1 MRQDISGWRTRL
13 TDELIAR
20 YTASGDWQNTTIA
33 GLAIEKARETPDQVA
48 VHAYGGDD
56 LTYGQ
61 ALAQGYRLVH
71 VLRQMGLNPGDTISM
86 QLPNWTETVVIDL
99 AAAALGLV
107 INPIIPIYRD
117 AEVGYIL
124 KDAGSKVMFVPEEF
138 RGIRFV
144 EMMDRLRK
152 DLPGLEQVIPVRA
165 SENGATS
172 FAELLAQ
179 APASVP
185 VLPEVDPNAV
195 KFLMYTSGTTGRPK
209 GVLHTH
215 NTMQRVINVTTG
227 YWGLGKGDL
236 MFMPSPV
243 THITGYLCGIEL
255 PFGSPVRTVF
265 MDRWDAGQA
274 LDCITRYGATVT
286 VSATPFLQELAE
298 QAQARKQGL
307 PSLKKF
313 CCGGAA
319 VPPALIRFSRE
330 AFDNCVA
337 FRAYGSTEAPLTTQ
351 GFIQPEELEL
361 AAETDGRIHG
371 YEVRV
376 IDQNGQ
382 YLPQGQEGEIVSRG
396 PSSMVGY
403 ADPEQCALAYDNNGF
418 FLTGDLGYIT
428 PEDGIVITGRIKD
441 LIIRGGENLSAKE
454 IEDVLHQHPAIHES
468 AVVSMPDAR
477 LGEGV
482 CAYLVL
488 EKGAPEPAVREII
501 EFVIR
506 HGLARQKAPDRLEM
520 VADLPRTAS
529 GKIRKDVLRRMI
541 RERLAAQA

>member
-1 MRQDISGWRTRL
+1 MREDISGWRTRL

-33 GLAIEKARETPDQVA
+33 GLAAEKARATPDQVA
-48 VHAYGGDD
+48 VHAHGGDD

-61 ALAQGYRLVH
+61 ALEQAYRLVH
-71 VLRQMGLNPGDTISM
+71 VLRRMGLKPGDTISM
-86 QLPNWTETVVIDL
+86 QLPNWTETVAIDL

-117 AEVGYIL
+117 TEVSYIL
-124 KDAGSKVMFVPEEF
+124 RDARSKVMFVPEEF

-144 EMMDRLRK
+144 EMMGRLRK

-165 SENGATS
+165 NAGRQAS

-179 APASVP
+179 APATVP

-255 PFGSPVRTVF
+255 PFGSAVRTVF

-298 QAQARKQGL
+298 QAKARNQGL

-319 VPPALIRFSRE
+319 VPPALIRSARE
-330 AFDNCVA
+330 VFDNCVA

-376 IDQNGQ
+376 SGQDGQ
-382 YLPQGQEGEIVSRG
+382 YLPQGREGEIVSRG

-403 ADPEQCALAYDNNGF
+403 ADPEQCALAYDKNGF
-418 FLTGDLGYIT
+418 FRTGDLGYLT

-488 EKGAPEPAVREII
+488 EKGASEPAVREIV

-506 HGLARQKAPDRLEM
+506 QGLARQKAPDRLEI

-529 GKIRKDVLRRMI
+529 GKIRKDVLRQMI
-541 RERLAAQA
+541 KDRLAAQA